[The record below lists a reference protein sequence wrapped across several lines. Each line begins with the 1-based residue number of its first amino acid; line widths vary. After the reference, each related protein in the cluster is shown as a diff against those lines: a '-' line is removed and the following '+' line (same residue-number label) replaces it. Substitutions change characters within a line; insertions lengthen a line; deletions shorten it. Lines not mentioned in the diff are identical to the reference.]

1 LAEVRVIGT
10 DDSPAAVDRAL
21 RNNAGASC
29 KKDNYDSC
37 YNKLA
42 LARHNDFR
50 EGHEHESSDGRYS
63 VTPLLITNIAYA
75 KQLQGHMNDP
85 TFAGESSLKEHVP
98 SNCQMNFYQE
108 KNLAAVPDLD
118 TSHAATDYWY
128 GGEAYYKQADGKYN
142 DNLTTA

>member
-1 LAEVRVIGT
+1 MAEVRVIGT

-50 EGHEHESSDGRYS
+50 EGHEHESSADVFR
-63 VTPLLITNIAYA
+63 VTPLLITNIGYA
-75 KQLQGHMNDP
+75 KELQGHMDDP
-85 TFAGESSLKEHVP
+85 TFAGESSLKNKVP
-98 SNCQMNFYQE
+98 SNCQMNFYE
-108 KNLAAVPDLD
+108 ERMSGAVPDLD

-128 GGEAYYKQADGKYN
+128 GGFTYYNQADGKYK
-142 DNLTTA
+142 DNLDDA

>member
-63 VTPLLITNIAYA
+63 VTPLLITNIANA
-75 KQLQGHMNDP
+75 KALQG
-85 TFAGESSLKEHVP
+85 
-98 SNCQMNFYQE
+98 
-108 KNLAAVPDLD
+108 
-118 TSHAATDYWY
+118 
-128 GGEAYYKQADGKYN
+128 
-142 DNLTTA
+142 